1 MTAKKHLVLIH
12 GTWSNNEVWKQVAE
26 EFRQRGFTVHTPVLR
41 HHELPAI
48 EGAKYVGN
56 ISLLDYINDL
66 CAFVSSLDAP
76 PILVGHSLGGF
87 LAQHVAAR
95 CQHRALVL
103 LSPAPVPPI
112 FGVYPWAL
120 FIFASY
126 FLRWGFWRKPM
137 LPPSWLVWKL
147 AIANEQ
153 PLHIQQESLLA
164 ASADSG
170 RSYFELIFW
179 FLDKRR
185 VARLDSKKIKSP
197 VLVLGGENDR
207 TINPRI
213 ARQTAA
219 LYARSSYA
227 EIPSCGHMMII
238 GQPVSKVMQH
248 IDRWLNEFGLAQ
260 QGAAPDPHA
269 SASLR
274 RGVG

>member
-1 MTAKKHLVLIH
+1 
-12 GTWSNNEVWKQVAE
+12 
-26 EFRQRGFTVHTPVLR
+26 
-41 HHELPAI
+41 
-48 EGAKYVGN
+48 
-56 ISLLDYINDL
+56 
-66 CAFVSSLDAP
+66 
-76 PILVGHSLGGF
+76 
-87 LAQHVAAR
+87 
-95 CQHRALVL
+95 
-103 LSPAPVPPI
+103 
-112 FGVYPWAL
+112 
-120 FIFASY
+120 
-126 FLRWGFWRKPM
+126 M